1 MQILPAIAPR
11 QIAQVRRLFEEY
23 ARLLGIDL
31 CFQNFADELAGLP
44 GSYAPPRGRLLL
56 ALIDD
61 QPAGCVALRPLPG
74 DACEMKRLFVPPA
87 FRGQGIGRNLAEQII
102 AEARQI
108 GYAVMKLDTLP
119 RLQSAT
125 ELYTK
130 LGFSPCQPYYD
141 TPLKETLFMELPL
154 R

>member
-11 QIAQVRRLFEEY
+11 QIAQVRSLFEEY

-31 CFQNFADELAGLP
+31 CFQNFAAELAGLP

-61 QPAGCVALRPLPG
+61 QPAGCVALRPLRENV
-74 DACEMKRLFVPPA
+74 CEMKRLFVPPA
-87 FRGQGIGRNLAEQII
+87 FRGRGIGRQLAEQII

-119 RLQSAT
+119 SLQTAT
-125 ELYTK
+125 DLYTS
-130 LGFSPCQPYYD
+130 LGFSPCSPYND
-141 TPLKETLFMELPL
+141 TPLKETLFLELPL